1 MTIRIHARH
10 ALVLLTAGAVL
21 FSWYEQFVAGLLL
34 ATADLRQCLL
44 TSLDATEQPDCA
56 QTRSPLSGKTE
67 QLTSSIY
74 QVAAARYL
82 KVSAGDLKAYL
93 VYLQS
98 TGTLATL
105 TALRSAELE
114 VERQSWQKVVQQAST
129 AMNAYA
135 KSHFSDVNDA
145 KLEPHSC

>member
-56 QTRSPLSGKTE
+56 QTRSPPLAVRRSNLLRAFTR
-67 QLTSSIY
+67 S
-74 QVAAARYL
+74 
-82 KVSAGDLKAYL
+82 
-93 VYLQS
+93 LQP
-98 TGTLATL
+98 
-105 TALRSAELE
+105 
-114 VERQSWQKVVQQAST
+114 
-129 AMNAYA
+129 
-135 KSHFSDVNDA
+135 DI
-145 KLEPHSC
+145 